1 MEKGESQIGLMSH
14 GVYLPQTFETA
25 EEVAARSGLSLD
37 EVVFE
42 LGIEKKCRPSDADQ
56 PIPMAVKAALNAL
69 ERAPEVDP
77 SNIDV
82 VIWTGE
88 EYKDYVAQ
96 TASIRIQE
104 ELGARNAWAF
114 DLVGQG
120 VTSLIGL
127 RIARDLMIGDPSV
140 RTVLLVGGTRNID
153 LVDYTNPNTRWM
165 LATSASGGAMI
176 LRRPYPRNHLLGIAV
191 IVDYEMADEVYV
203 PGGGTVYPF
212 SLENLGTELMYFQ
225 VAHPDWVE
233 TYFAEHM
240 TGRFLEVIRKTI
252 ENGGVSGQAP
262 DYLALCHLRPRA
274 HAQMLNSLGIH
285 ANQSDPLADVGHH
298 GPNDVI
304 ISVDRALRRGLIKPG
319 SRVVMAA
326 TGIGFTYAAA
336 SLRWGS

>member
-1 MEKGESQIGLMSH
+1 MKKGESQIGLVSH

-42 LGIEKKCRPSDADQ
+42 LGIEKKCKPSDADQ

-69 ERAPEVDP
+69 ERASEVDP
-77 SNIDV
+77 SDIDV

-176 LRRPYPRNHLLGIAV
+176 LRRPYPRNHLLGIVV

-203 PGGGTVYPF
+203 PGGGTVHPF
-212 SLENLGTELMYFQ
+212 STRTIGTDLMYYHTP
-225 VAHPDWVE
+225 HPQTVH
-233 TYFAEHM
+233 TYLNN
-240 TGRFLEVIRKTI
+240 RFGQKLVEVIQRAMGG
-252 ENGGVSGQAP
+252 ENGV
-262 DYLALCHLRPRA
+262 DYLALRHLNPRDRA
-274 HAQMLNSLGIH
+274 RVLKEFDLSSEQSASLE
-285 ANQSDPLADVGHH
+285 NVGHH
-298 GPNDVI
+298 GPNDPL
-304 ISVDRALRRGLIKPG
+304 ISLDLALKEGRIHEGD
-319 SRVVMAA
+319 RVVLAA
-326 TGIGFTYAAA
+326 AGIGFTYAAVQ
-336 SLRWGS
+336 LVWG